1 MSAMCCSLMNFVL
14 KNVTTSN
21 ANVFIKFLPCSEIF
35 GHEVD
40 RVIERQ
46 LEDELLK
53 LKLDSS
59 LEFEWWTER

>member
-1 MSAMCCSLMNFVL
+1 M
-14 KNVTTSN
+14 
-21 ANVFIKFLPCSEIF
+21 FLSYSYHVSEIF

-59 LEFEWWTER
+59 LEFEWWTE